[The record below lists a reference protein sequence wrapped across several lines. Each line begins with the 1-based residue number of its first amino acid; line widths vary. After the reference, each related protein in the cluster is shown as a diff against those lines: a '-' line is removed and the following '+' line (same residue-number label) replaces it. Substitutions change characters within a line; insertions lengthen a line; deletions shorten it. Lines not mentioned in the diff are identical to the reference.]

1 MLYSILVSIDVFIA
15 AGLIGLILMQQGKG
29 AGMGAA
35 FGSGASGTVFGAR
48 GSGSFMTKMTSILA
62 VLFFLNSIFLAY
74 IASNRTDAQSV
85 IDTLPI
91 VEERSISLD
100 SNDDISK
107 VINLPEGASQEE
119 MVDIIKQE
127 IDEKRGQ
134 KSTSSDIPAV
144 N

>member
-35 FGSGASGTVFGAR
+35 FGAGASGTVFGAR

-62 VLFFLNSIFLAY
+62 ILFFLNSIFLAY
-74 IASNRTDAQSV
+74 IASNRSDAQSV
-85 IDTLPI
+85 VDTMPA
-91 VEERSISLD
+91 VEEIISAE
-100 SNDDISK
+100 NNADIPK

-119 MVDIIKQE
+119 MIDIIKQE

-134 KSTSSDIPAV
+134 TSTPNDIPAV

>member
-1 MLYSILVSIDVFIA
+1 MLYSILVSLDVFIA

-35 FGSGASGTVFGAR
+35 FGAGASGTVFGAR

-62 VLFFLNSIFLAY
+62 ILFFLNSIFLAY

-85 IDTLPI
+85 VDTMPV
-91 VEERSISLD
+91 VEEIVSTE
-100 SNDDISK
+100 NNADIPK

-119 MVDIIKQE
+119 MIDIIKQE

-134 KSTSSDIPAV
+134 TSTPNDIPAV

>member
-1 MLYSILVSIDVFIA
+1 MLYSILVSVDVFIA

-35 FGSGASGTVFGAR
+35 FGSGASGTVFGSR
-48 GSGSFMTKMTSILA
+48 GSGSFMTKMTSVLA
-62 VLFFLNSIFLAY
+62 ILFFLNSIFLAY

-85 IDTLPI
+85 VDTMPVI
-91 VEERSISLD
+91 EEMIST
-100 SNDDISK
+100 DDNADIPK

-119 MVDIIKQE
+119 MIDIIKQE
-127 IDEKRGQ
+127 IDEQRGQ
-134 KSTSSDIPAV
+134 TSTPNDIPAV

>member
-1 MLYSILVSIDVFIA
+1 MLYSILVSVDVFIA

-35 FGSGASGTVFGAR
+35 FGSGASGTVFGSR
-48 GSGSFMTKMTSILA
+48 GSGSFMTKMTSVLA
-62 VLFFLNSIFLAY
+62 ILFFLNSIFLAY

-85 IDTLPI
+85 VDTMPVI
-91 VEERSISLD
+91 EEMIST
-100 SNDDISK
+100 DDNADIPK

-119 MVDIIKQE
+119 MIDIIKQE
-127 IDEKRGQ
+127 IDEQRGQ
-134 KSTSSDIPAV
+134 SSTPNDIPAV

>member
-1 MLYSILVSIDVFIA
+1 MLYSILVSVDVFIA

-74 IASNRTDAQSV
+74 VATNRTEATSV
-85 IDTLPI
+85 IDTMA
-91 VEERSISLD
+91 VTQESEQQ
-100 SNDDISK
+100 NTDIPK

-119 MVDIIKQE
+119 MVDIIKQQIE
-127 IDEKRGQ
+127 RKGSPSQ
-134 KSTSSDIPAV
+134 SDVPAV
-144 N
+144 GNDN